1 MSRTTLRAAAAIAI
15 AGSLLGIAFAAF
27 SSLDYAAHLDRDV
40 HDLHCSI
47 VPGVVPGGKSE
58 ACRAAMYSP
67 YGALWKTA
75 LWGGV
80 PIGLF
85 ALGAF
90 GFFLAVAGYL
100 WVQSDRA
107 TRPERFFFGLA
118 GLTPAAVSVVM
129 LSIAL
134 TKLHALC
141 LTCVGIYVSSGLLAL
156 GALLVLRSGSSAR
169 AAIPLRGIPG
179 LRAGG
184 WLFALGIATL
194 LPPLT
199 YAQSAPDQSEFL
211 RSCGN
216 LEIPPEAKHALL
228 SLRGSDAQR
237 PALFFEDPLC
247 PTCRGF
253 HERLVG
259 EGVLPRLDA
268 QVVLFPL
275 DSECNWMLGEPLHP
289 GACIVSRALLCA
301 SDAGAALE
309 WVFQEQEA
317 LAKAGKAG
325 AKPLKAALAAH
336 FGSKVLDCADAAK
349 TKQRLNAHLHYAAEN
364 GVPLSTPQMY
374 LGTERICDEDTD
386 MGLAFTLKQMAPEVL
401 P

>member
-1 MSRTTLRAAAAIAI
+1 MPRTLLRSASAIAL
-15 AGSLLGIAFAAF
+15 AGSVLGIAFAAF
-27 SSLDYAAHLDRDV
+27 SSLDYAAHLDRDI

-47 VPGVVPGGKSE
+47 VPGVVPSGKSE

-75 LWGGV
+75 LWGGI

-90 GFFLAVAGYL
+90 GFFLAFSAYL
-100 WVQSDRA
+100 WVRDARA
-107 TRPERFFFGLA
+107 TRAERLFFGV
-118 GLTPAAVSVVM
+118 VSLSPVLVSLVM
-129 LSIAL
+129 LTIAL
-134 TKLHALC
+134 TQLHALC
-141 LTCVGIYVSSGLLAL
+141 LTCVGIYVSSGLLAV
-156 GALLVLRSGSSAR
+156 GAVLTLKSLAEAPRSA
-169 AAIPLRGIPG
+169 PLRGVPG
-179 LRAGG
+179 LRPLS
-184 WLFALGIATL
+184 WLFALGVATA

-199 YAQSAPDQSEFL
+199 YAKSAPDQREYL
-211 RSCGN
+211 GGCGD
-216 LEIPPEAKHALL
+216 LKIPPEAKHALL
-228 SLRGSDAQR
+228 PLRGADAKR
-237 PALFFEDPLC
+237 SALFFEDPLC

-259 EGVLPRLDA
+259 EGVLPRLDG

-289 GACIVSRALLCA
+289 GACIVSRVLLCA
-301 SDAGAALE
+301 SDAASALE
-309 WVFQEQEA
+309 WVFENQDE
-317 LAKAGKAG
+317 LAKAGKSG
-325 AKPLKAALAAH
+325 PKPLKSALSVH
-336 FGSKVLDCADAAK
+336 FGAKVLDCADSTK

-374 LGTERICDEDTD
+374 LGTARICDEDTD